1 MGFRSDPE
9 GASFRSALEY
19 LTEHMNMPGIKQ
31 IATIA
36 VIALLVVVV
45 GKKLPLVKDYL

>member
-1 MGFRSDPE
+1 
-9 GASFRSALEY
+9 
-19 LTEHMNMPGIKQ
+19 MPGIKQ

-45 GKKLPLVKDYL
+45 GKKLPVVKDYL